1 MFLARCRRVGD
12 GGLLVEIQAEQLH
25 QAVEGGI
32 DSKAFTGDG
41 DEDVGGDGDP
51 DLGFDGVF
59 GAAVEGLDAQVLF
72 DPFEEQFDAPAA
84 ALELG
89 DGQGGQC
96 EVVAEKREWLDVERF
111 AVADTARG
119 RGKVVARGDAVE
131 VDELVLEQTG
141 DGGDGS

>member
-1 MFLARCRRVGD
+1 MW
-12 GGLLVEIQAEQLH
+12 
-25 QAVEGGI
+25 
-32 DSKAFTGDG
+32 
-41 DEDVGGDGDP
+41 
-51 DLGFDGVF
+51 
-59 GAAVEGLDAQVLF
+59 F

-96 EVVAEKREWLDVERF
+96 EVVGEKREWLDVERF